1 MIRSSSERWAVLAAV
16 CLAAAA
22 WAGAPTAEQ
31 KARAEFQK
39 GQTAYDLAQFKEA
52 LGHFTEAY
60 RLKPLTGFL
69 FNIGQCQ
76 RQLGAYKEAAF
87 FFRRYLESNPAN
99 AGVVKDLLAEVEG
112 ALKEQERARSEA
124 MESAR
129 ERELLQLRVQSM
141 QLELQSAQMR
151 VKELEAQIKLARLRK
166 EPATPEQRAALESA
180 RQQLSAIQDGGLV
193 DPPDAGTPSDAGIPE
208 APDGGILDA
217 PDGGIL
223 GAP

>member
-1 MIRSSSERWAVLAAV
+1 LIRSSNERWGVVLAAL
-16 CLAAAA
+16 CLSASV
-22 WAGAPTAEQ
+22 WAGAPAAEQ
-31 KARAEFQK
+31 KSRAEFQK
-39 GQTAYDLAQFKEA
+39 GQTAYDLAEFKEA

-60 RLKPLTGFL
+60 RIKPLAGFL

-129 ERELLQLRVQSM
+129 ERELLQLRIQSM
-141 QLELQSAQMR
+141 QLELQSAQVR
-151 VKELEAQIKLARLRK
+151 VKELEGQIELARLRK
-166 EPATPEQRAALESA
+166 EAATPEQQAALASA
-180 RQQLSAIQDGGLV
+180 RQQLSELQDGGVL
-193 DPPDAGTPSDAGIPE
+193 DAPDAGTSSEAGIPPDAGIPE
-208 APDGGILDA
+208 APDAGILSA
-217 PDGGIL
+217 P
-223 GAP
+223 